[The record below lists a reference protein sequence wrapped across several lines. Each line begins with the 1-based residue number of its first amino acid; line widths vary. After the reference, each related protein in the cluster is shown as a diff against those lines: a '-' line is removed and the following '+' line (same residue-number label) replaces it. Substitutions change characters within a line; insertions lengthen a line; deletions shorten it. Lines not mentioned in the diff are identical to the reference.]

1 MSATLIDNKY
11 SNLIFK
17 DTLSVIILTDVAH
30 YFGTFHIVTDLN
42 RRTDKLPF
50 NIKRKFTPTNITK
63 FKQLLCDRNLFE
75 TLNTDCP
82 DSTDYKSIS
91 AFPLLKMRFEI

>member
-1 MSATLIDNKY
+1 MAD
-11 SNLIFK
+11 
-17 DTLSVIILTDVAH
+17 
-30 YFGTFHIVTDLN
+30 YFHTFNIVNDSN
-42 RRTDKLPF
+42 RRSDKSSF
-50 NIKRKFTPTNITK
+50 IIKRKSTATPMTT
-63 FKQLLCDRNLFE
+63 FKQLLSDRDFSE